1 MGGRRVGEYYSEHET
16 RTPVWPEVERIGLAT
31 GATVRL
37 VLKAEFH
44 TRCEPTAA
52 SSEHCWRIFCRSLTR
67 MGWPWVV
74 PLITCVCSQSRINP
88 VISSP
93 RPRGASSATS
103 RAITGSHDD
112 RVEYDAGSVAS
123 VLIVVGVH
131 RQLLQHLGGTD
142 RPGGCRRNQHNTD
155 QTGGSTRG
163 EGLGDL
169 AAHGVANEDVVGVRQ
184 CGDDQLRIVGE
195 ARKS

>member
-1 MGGRRVGEYYSEHET
+1 MKTSNNSSYQDLRFGNPLVASSSSARLTPEAIFQDRSCPVDPQRGSWAGGGLGEYYSEHEN

-52 SSEHCWRIFCRSLTR
+52 SSEHCRRILCRSLTR

-103 RAITGSHDD
+103 RAITGSAMIASSTTPD
-112 RVEYDAGSVAS
+112 RWRLCSS
-123 VLIVVGVH
+123 
-131 RQLLQHLGGTD
+131 
-142 RPGGCRRNQHNTD
+142 
-155 QTGGSTRG
+155 S
-163 EGLGDL
+163 
-169 AAHGVANEDVVGVRQ
+169 
-184 CGDDQLRIVGE
+184 
-195 ARKS
+195 